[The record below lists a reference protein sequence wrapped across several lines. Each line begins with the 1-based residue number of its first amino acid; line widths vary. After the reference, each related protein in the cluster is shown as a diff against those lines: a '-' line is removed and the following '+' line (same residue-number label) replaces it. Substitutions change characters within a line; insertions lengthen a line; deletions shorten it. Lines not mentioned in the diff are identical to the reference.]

1 MAISASDIEACYAR
15 VERGLFNVLYRML
28 WDAPACQDV
37 VQDAFLRLW
46 SERERLHAARIDALA
61 YTTALNLARNRL
73 RWSRLRRW
81 VALETLEE
89 ASPSFLPDEALRA
102 ELRDLRDALQR
113 LESSDREV
121 LLLSE
126 YAGLDTGE
134 LAQVLGVATGTVGSR
149 KHRALARLRT
159 LLKEN
164 DDAG

>member
-1 MAISASDIEACYAR
+1 MPISASEIEACYAR

-37 VQDAFLRLW
+37 MHDAFLRLW
-46 SERERLHAARIDALA
+46 SQRERLHAASIDALA

-73 RWSRLRRW
+73 RWGRLRRW
-81 VALETLEE
+81 VALETLDE
-89 ASPSFLPDEALRA
+89 AAPSFLPDEIRRA

-113 LESSDREV
+113 LHTGDREI

-126 YAGLDTGE
+126 YAGLDTAE
-134 LAQVLGVATGTVGSR
+134 LAQVLGVTAGTVGSR
-149 KHRALARLRT
+149 KHRALARLRA

-164 DDAG
+164 DDAE